1 MTTNSKELFS
11 NLAIPPGEML
21 AEEMEYR
28 QMPRHFLAGKLGQ
41 PEAFIGKI
49 ITGEQAITSEI
60 ADVLA
65 DAFWIPAWY
74 WLKLEARYRETLARI
89 AANQP
94 GQGDGADPPAKVDI
108 AAD

>member
-1 MTTNSKELFS
+1 MFS

-28 QMPRHFLAGKLGQ
+28 AMPRAFLAGKLGQ
-41 PEAFIGKI
+41 PEAFIAKI
-49 ITGEQAITSEI
+49 ITGEQAITPEI
-60 ADVLA
+60 AEVLA
-65 DAFWIPAWY
+65 GAFWIPAWY

-94 GQGDGADPPAKVDI
+94 ERGGIADQPAKGDI